1 MKAHEIVV
9 IQPGVA
15 AGGWAGV
22 VAGTVVDETAFLG
35 SAAA

>member
-1 MKAHEIVV
+1 MKAHEIVMS
-9 IQPGVA
+9 
-15 AGGWAGV
+15 WAGV